1 MIVDIKR
8 LKKHYETYE
17 PTLNELRHKY
27 ESAMKEKMLMRLERD
42 RMAAR
47 LAALEAQVLNWP
59 FRGEGEW
66 KGGHAYH
73 RHSYEREQAHSAL
86 LLLLLLLWHPHTPHT
101 PR

>member
-59 FRGEGEW
+59 CRGEG
-66 KGGHAYH
+66 KGRGGCTDS
-73 RHSYEREQAHSAL
+73 RHTQL
-86 LLLLLLLWHPHTPHT
+86 CCCCCCCCGIPIHPIHPGEGI
-101 PR
+101 